1 MAVATSRRHAVTNPS
16 TLEHV
21 GEVEFSSIEDVQR
34 EIQHAHE
41 AFAKWSKTPFAE
53 RAEILRKT
61 AELLRKFSDEIAATL
76 TREQGKPLK
85 EAKIEVERTA
95 DTFDLYA
102 ADDIAELVDSQ
113 LSSRAKPV
121 LCADKV
127 SRDSDYVPGK
137 TARVMRRPLG
147 ACAAIV
153 PWNFPLTLMANKLV
167 PALATGNTVVVKP
180 APSTPLAAARC
191 IELLYEAGLP
201 KGVVGI
207 VVGGADVGAALI
219 EHPHI
224 RKVSFTGSTTTGKAI
239 MALAAKGLKRLTLEL
254 GGNDAMIVCE
264 DADVVSA
271 ARAAAVGR
279 FFNAGQAC
287 IATKRIYVHRSKYAE
302 FVERVTERAAKLPIG
317 DGFDPNVRMGP
328 LHSQPQRESVEG
340 FVRDAVAHG
349 AKAAA
354 GGKRPDAGKGYFF
367 EPTVL
372 VDVPDN
378 SRVIREECFGPV
390 LPVMPFDSMDEAI
403 ARANS
408 TVFGLGSSI
417 WTNDTALQERAVR
430 ELDAGYTWINDI
442 ATDYDR
448 LPFGGVKESG
458 FGKER
463 GTEVLGEYLELKSV
477 VAGAAGHG

>member
-1 MAVATSRRHAVTNPS
+1 MAVATSQRHTVTNPS

-21 GEVEFSSIEDVQR
+21 GEVEFSSREDVERQ
-34 EIQHAHE
+34 IVHAHE
-41 AFAKWSKTPFAE
+41 AFAKWRSTPFAE
-53 RAEILRKT
+53 RAAILRKT
-61 AELLRKFSDEIAATL
+61 AESLRTFKAEIAATL

-85 EAKIEVERTA
+85 EAVIEVERTA

-102 ADDIAELVDSQ
+102 SDDIGALVDTVD
-113 LSSRAKPV
+113 L
-121 LCADKV
+121 
-127 SRDSDYVPGK
+127 PGK
-137 TARVMRRPLG
+137 TARVVRRPLG

-180 APSTPLAAARC
+180 APTTPLAAQRC

-201 KGVVGI
+201 EGVVGI
-207 VVGGADVGAALI
+207 VIGGADVGAALI
-219 EHPHI
+219 EHPLI
-224 RKVSFTGSTTTGKAI
+224 RKVSFTGSTATGKAI

-264 DADVVSA
+264 DADIVSA

-287 IATKRIYVHRSKYAE
+287 IATKRIYVHRSKYDE
-302 FVERVTERAAKLPIG
+302 FVERVSERAAKLPVG

-340 FVRDAVAHG
+340 FVGDALERG
-349 AKAAA
+349 ARAAA
-354 GGKRPDAGKGYFF
+354 GGKRPDKSKGYFF

-378 SRVIREECFGPV
+378 ARLIREECFGPV
-390 LPVMPFDSMDEAI
+390 LPVMPFDSIDEAF
-403 ARANS
+403 ARANA

-417 WTNDTALQERAVR
+417 WTSDPALQERAVR

-477 VAGAAGHG
+477 VAGAGHG

>member
-1 MAVATSRRHAVTNPS
+1 MAVATSRKHAVTNPS
-16 TLEHV
+16 TLEHA

-34 EIQHAHE
+34 EVQHAHD
-41 AFAKWSKTPFAE
+41 AFATWSKTPFAE
-53 RAEILRKT
+53 RAAILRKAAAAMRT
-61 AELLRKFSDEIAATL
+61 FAGEIAATL

-85 EAKIEVERTA
+85 EAKIEVERCA
-95 DTFDLYA
+95 DTFELYA
-102 ADDIAELVDSQ
+102 ADDMAA
-113 LSSRAKPV
+113 LSSTRAK
-121 LCADKV
+121 
-127 SRDSDYVPGK
+127 SRDGDYVPGK
-137 TARVMRRPLG
+137 DARVVRRPLG

-180 APSTPLAAARC
+180 APSTPLAASRC

-201 KGVVGI
+201 DGVVGI
-207 VVGGADVGAALI
+207 VIGGADVGAALI

-224 RKVSFTGSTTTGKAI
+224 RKVSFTGSTATGKAI

-264 DADVVSA
+264 DADIAGA

-287 IATKRIYVHRSKYAE
+287 IATKRIYVHRSKYDE
-302 FVERVTERAAKLPIG
+302 FVERVSERASKLPVG

-340 FVRDAVAHG
+340 FVRDALEHG

-354 GGKRPDAGKGYFF
+354 GGRRPDKGKGYFF

-372 VDVPDN
+372 VGVADDA
-378 SRVIREECFGPV
+378 RIIREECFGPV
-390 LPVMPFDSMDEAI
+390 LPVMPFDSIDEAF

-408 TVFGLGSSI
+408 TIFGLGSSI
-417 WTNDTALQERAVR
+417 WTADKAVQERAVR

-477 VAGAAGHG
+477 VTGVA

>member
-1 MAVATSRRHAVTNPS
+1 MALATAQKQAVTNPS

-21 GEVEFSSIEDVQR
+21 GEVELSSREDVAR
-34 EIQHAHE
+34 EIVHAHE
-41 AFAKWSKTPFAE
+41 AFAKWRSTPFAE
-53 RAEILRKT
+53 RAAILRKT
-61 AELLRKFSDEIAATL
+61 AELLRKFKAEIAATL

-85 EAKIEVERTA
+85 EAVIEVERTA

-102 ADDIAELVDSQ
+102 SDDMGALVDSI
-113 LSSRAKPV
+113 
-121 LCADKV
+121 D
-127 SRDSDYVPGK
+127 VPGK
-137 TARVMRRPLG
+137 TARVVRRPLG

-180 APSTPLAAARC
+180 SPTTPLAAQRC

-201 KGVVGI
+201 EGVVGI
-207 VVGGADVGAALI
+207 VVGGADAGAALI
-219 EHPHI
+219 EHPLI
-224 RKVSFTGSTTTGKAI
+224 RKVSFTGSTATGKAI

-264 DADVVSA
+264 DADVVGA

-287 IATKRIYVHRSKYAE
+287 IATKRIYVHRSKYDE
-302 FVERVTERAAKLPIG
+302 FVERVSERAAKLPLG

-340 FVRDAVAHG
+340 FVRDALERG
-349 AKAAA
+349 AKTAA
-354 GGKRPDAGKGYFF
+354 GGKRPDKGKGYFF

-378 SRVIREECFGPV
+378 ARLIREECFGPV
-390 LPVMPFDSMDEAI
+390 LPVMAFDSIDEAF
-403 ARANS
+403 ARANA

-417 WTNDTALQERAVR
+417 WTSDATLQERAVR

-477 VAGAAGHG
+477 VAGGAGHG

>member
-1 MAVATSRRHAVTNPS
+1 MAVATSRKHAVTNPS

-21 GEVEFSSIEDVQR
+21 GEVEFSSVEDVQR

-41 AFAKWSKTPFAE
+41 AFAKWSKMPFAE
-53 RAEILRKT
+53 RAAILRKA

-102 ADDIAELVDSQ
+102 ADDMGALVNTVEL
-113 LSSRAKPV
+113 
-121 LCADKV
+121 
-127 SRDSDYVPGK
+127 PGK
-137 TARVMRRPLG
+137 SARVVRRPLG

-180 APSTPLAAARC
+180 APSTPLAATRC

-219 EHPHI
+219 EHPQI

-287 IATKRIYVHRSKYAE
+287 IATKRIYVHRSKYDE

-340 FVRDAVAHG
+340 FVRDAVAQG
-349 AKAAA
+349 AKASA

-378 SRVIREECFGPV
+378 ARLIREECFGPV
-390 LPVMPFDSMDEAI
+390 LPVMPFDSMDEVI

-417 WTNDTALQERAVR
+417 WTNDKAVQERAVR

-477 VAGAAGHG
+477 VAGAAHG

>member
-1 MAVATSRRHAVTNPS
+1 MAVATSQKYAVTNPS

-21 GEVEFSSIEDVQR
+21 GEIEFSSVGDVAR
-34 EIQHAHE
+34 KVVRANE
-41 AFAKWSKTPFAE
+41 AFAAWRATPFAE
-53 RAEILRKT
+53 RAAILRKT
-61 AELLRKFSDEIAATL
+61 AESLRKFKAEIAATL

-85 EAKIEVERTA
+85 EAVIEVERTA

-102 ADDIAELVDSQ
+102 SDDMGALVDTI
-113 LSSRAKPV
+113 
-121 LCADKV
+121 D
-127 SRDSDYVPGK
+127 VPGK
-137 TARVMRRPLG
+137 TARVVRRPLG
-147 ACAAIV
+147 TCAAIV

-180 APSTPLAAARC
+180 APTTPLAAQRC

-201 KGVVGI
+201 EGVVEI
-207 VVGGADVGAALI
+207 VIGGADVGAALI
-219 EHPHI
+219 EHPLI

-239 MALAAKGLKRLTLEL
+239 MTLAAKGLKRLTLEL

-264 DADVVSA
+264 DADIVGA

-287 IATKRIYVHRSKYAE
+287 IATKRIYVHRSKYDE
-302 FVERVTERAAKLPIG
+302 FVERVSERAAKLPVG
-317 DGFDPNVRMGP
+317 DGFDSNVRMGP

-340 FVRDAVAHG
+340 FVRDALEHG

-354 GGKRPDAGKGYFF
+354 GGKRSDKGKGYFF

-372 VDVPDN
+372 VDVRDDA
-378 SRVIREECFGPV
+378 RIIREECFGPV
-390 LPVMPFDSMDEAI
+390 LPVMPFDSIDEAF
-403 ARANS
+403 ARANA

-417 WTNDTALQERAVR
+417 WTSDASVQERAVR

-463 GTEVLGEYLELKSV
+463 GTEVLNEYLELKSV
-477 VAGAAGHG
+477 VAGGAGHG

>member
-1 MAVATSRRHAVTNPS
+1 MPAIAQKHAVTNPS

-21 GEVEFSSIEDVQR
+21 GEVEFSSRQDVER
-34 EIQHAHE
+34 EIMHAHE
-41 AFAKWSKTPFAE
+41 AFAKWRSTPFAE
-53 RAEILRKT
+53 RAAILRKT
-61 AELLRKFSDEIAATL
+61 AESLRKFKAEIAATL

-85 EAKIEVERTA
+85 EAVIEVERTA
-95 DTFDLYA
+95 DTFDLYSS
-102 ADDIAELVDSQ
+102 DDIGTLVDSA
-113 LSSRAKPV
+113 LSSRAR
-121 LCADKV
+121 

-137 TARVMRRPLG
+137 FSEIVRRPLG

-180 APSTPLAAARC
+180 APTTPLAAQRC

-201 KGVVGI
+201 EGVVGI
-207 VVGGADVGAALI
+207 VIGGADTGAALI
-219 EHPHI
+219 EHPLI
-224 RKVSFTGSTTTGKAI
+224 RKVSFTGSTATGKAI

-287 IATKRIYVHRSKYAE
+287 IATKRIYVHRSKYDE
-302 FVERVTERAAKLPIG
+302 FVARVSERAAKLPVG

-340 FVRDAVAHG
+340 FVRDALERG

-354 GGKRPDAGKGYFF
+354 GAKRPDSKGYFF

-378 SRVIREECFGPV
+378 ARLIREECFGPV
-390 LPVMPFDSMDEAI
+390 LPVMAFDSIDEAF

-417 WTNDTALQERAVR
+417 WTSDVALQERAVR

-463 GTEVLGEYLELKSV
+463 GTEVLNEYLELKSV
-477 VAGAAGHG
+477 VAGGAGHG

>member
-1 MAVATSRRHAVTNPS
+1 MKSSSRRV
-16 TLEHV
+16 
-21 GEVEFSSIEDVQR
+21 EDVAR
-34 EIQHAHE
+34 EIVHAHE
-41 AFAKWSKTPFAE
+41 AFAKWRSTPFAE
-53 RAEILRKT
+53 RAAILRKT
-61 AELLRKFSDEIAATL
+61 AELLRKFADEIAATL

-102 ADDIAELVDSQ
+102 SDDMGALVDT
-113 LSSRAKPV
+113 V
-121 LCADKV
+121 D
-127 SRDSDYVPGK
+127 VPGK
-137 TARVMRRPLG
+137 TARVVRRPLG

-180 APSTPLAAARC
+180 SPTTPLAAQRC

-201 KGVVGI
+201 EGVVEI
-207 VVGGADVGAALI
+207 VIGGADVGAALI
-219 EHPHI
+219 EHPLI
-224 RKVSFTGSTTTGKAI
+224 RKVSFTGSTATGKAI

-264 DADVVSA
+264 DADVVGA

-287 IATKRIYVHRSKYAE
+287 IATKRIYVHRSKYDE
-302 FVERVTERAAKLPIG
+302 FVERVSERAAKLPLG

-340 FVRDAVAHG
+340 FVRDALERG
-349 AKAAA
+349 AKTAA
-354 GGKRPDAGKGYFF
+354 GGKRPDKGKGYFF

-378 SRVIREECFGPV
+378 ARLIREECFGPV
-390 LPVMPFDSMDEAI
+390 LPGDGVRFDRRSVRARERDGVRARLIDLDERCGV
-403 ARANS
+403 ARARS
-408 TVFGLGSSI
+408 ARARCRIYLDQRHRDRLRSV
-417 WTNDTALQERAVR
+417 AVR
-430 ELDAGYTWINDI
+430 RRKGERFWKRAWHRGPQRVPRAQIRRRRRRRAWLIP
-442 ATDYDR
+442 
-448 LPFGGVKESG
+448 LSG
-458 FGKER
+458 F
-463 GTEVLGEYLELKSV
+463 SIS
-477 VAGAAGHG
+477 AGIRRKNHARRR